1 MAVPAQ
7 FVRFADVPAFT
18 LVEGVAG
25 RPRVGDGAMA
35 NPFEFSADACG
46 PDGAP
51 VIDVFCPTRE
61 DYRERW
67 EASSDASA

>member
-1 MAVPAQ
+1 MPMPAR
-7 FVRFADVPAFT
+7 FVRFDDVPAFT
-18 LVEGVAG
+18 LIEGAAG
-25 RPRVGDGAMA
+25 RPRFVLPR
-35 NPFEFSADACG
+35 NLEHSAHCG